1 MVKVASAVKM
11 TSKEDGSYV
20 IITFEEATERLL
32 QYYEMDVY
40 AYLMNGKEIH
50 TPFFCYQLEGML

>member
-1 MVKVASAVKM
+1 MVKIASTVRL

-32 QYYEMDVY
+32 QYYDMDVH

-50 TPFFCYQLEGML
+50 TPFFYYQLEVVL